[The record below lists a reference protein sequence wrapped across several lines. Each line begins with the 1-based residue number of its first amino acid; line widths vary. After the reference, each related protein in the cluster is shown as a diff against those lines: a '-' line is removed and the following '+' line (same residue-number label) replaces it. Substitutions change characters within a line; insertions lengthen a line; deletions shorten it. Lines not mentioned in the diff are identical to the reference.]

1 MDGANKKTYT
11 HAKVVWFNDDKGF
24 GFAEDSS
31 GNLIFV
37 DYSAVS
43 SDFRVRKSLLKDQEV
58 EVQFVEE
65 LGELRATKVR
75 DAAGN
80 A

>member
-11 HAKVVWFNDDKGF
+11 PAKVVWFNDDKGF